1 MAMNEYAW
9 CSRTCACARDH
20 GHCMYLKSNGVKGC
34 TRNVRFGGILPAVQT
49 WARLEVR
56 GNVIV
61 GSTFTHS
68 FIHSLIHS
76 FTHSFFLSFSL
87 SFFLPSP
94 PHPRATARAR
104 EADDCAAG
112 VRAPVR
118 CEETRERRDEEDAVR
133 GVDLGRQL
141 LHLGS
146 GRDDREV
153 VAQPSHPRAGNR
165 NSSLSCVARWGG
177 CQGRRSGSRCTSACH
192 IP

>member
-1 MAMNEYAW
+1 MHASIHSFIHSSIFILIDSFIHA
-9 CSRTCACARDH
+9 
-20 GHCMYLKSNGVKGC
+20 SNHS
-34 TRNVRFGGILPAVQT
+34 FIHSFIHPS
-49 WARLEVR
+49 
-56 GNVIV
+56 IH
-61 GSTFTHS
+61 SFIHS
-68 FIHSLIHS
+68 FIHSLIL
-76 FTHSFFLSFSL
+76 SFFLSLFL
-87 SFFLPSP
+87 SFSPPP